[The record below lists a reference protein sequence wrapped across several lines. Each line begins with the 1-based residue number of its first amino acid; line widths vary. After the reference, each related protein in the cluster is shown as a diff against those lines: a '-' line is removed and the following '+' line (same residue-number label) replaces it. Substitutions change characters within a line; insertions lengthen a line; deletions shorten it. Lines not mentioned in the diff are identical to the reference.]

1 MNFTDV
7 VQTRRAIRKY
17 KKDGVSEEKLQ
28 KLYEAIRLAP
38 SGNNHQP
45 YKFIFVKDEA
55 KRKEIASK
63 ACHQEFLYD
72 APVLMIACCEEGRS
86 FDAAIAVENMV
97 LAATN
102 EGLGTCWV
110 GWFERDVVSQILDM
124 PEGMEPCIL
133 VPIGYADEVPEP
145 KERKSIEELIAI
157 V

>member
-1 MNFTDV
+1 VNFTDV
-7 VQTRRAIRKY
+7 IQTRRAIRKY
-17 KKDGVSEEKLQ
+17 KKDVVSEEKLQ
-28 KLYEAIRLAP
+28 KLFEAIRLAP

-45 YKFIFVKDEA
+45 YKFLFVKDET
-55 KRKEIASK
+55 KRKEIVSK

-72 APVLMIACCEEGRS
+72 APVLMIACCEKGRS

-110 GWFERDVVSQILDM
+110 GWFERDVVSQILAI

-133 VPIGYADEVPEP
+133 VAIGYADEVPES
-145 KERKSIEELIAI
+145 KERKSIEELITVI
-157 V
+157 